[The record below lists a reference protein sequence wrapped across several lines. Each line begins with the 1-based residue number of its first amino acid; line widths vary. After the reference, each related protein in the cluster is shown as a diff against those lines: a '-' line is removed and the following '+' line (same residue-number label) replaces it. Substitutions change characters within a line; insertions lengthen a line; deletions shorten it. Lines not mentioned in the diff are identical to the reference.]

1 MGNDIGGLWSDTD
14 ELADGLLAAAK
25 TAGEKYWRMPL
36 EDSYFDAMKSTHADM
51 KNTGSRAGSSITA
64 ALFLKKFV
72 KDTPWARLDVAAP
85 VWSDKGSAYIPAGA
99 TGFGVRTLVN
109 WVMS

>member
-1 MGNDIGGLWSDTD
+1 
-14 ELADGLLAAAK
+14 
-25 TAGEKYWRMPL
+25 MPL
-36 EDSYFDAMKSTHADM
+36 EESYFDTMKSTHADM
-51 KNTGSRAGSSITA
+51 KNTGSRAGGSITA

-72 KDTPWARLDVAAP
+72 KDTPWAHLDIAAP